1 MNAIREVPMI
11 EVSKRIPV
19 NEPGQPVLNRSDVW
33 KGLVMKADNA
43 LPFVPA
49 MTHCMVLNRESDRV
63 FVREIEFRGER
74 CRERITLTPEQRVE
88 FVRLD
93 GSVLGTILNLIE
105 EDEAGLGLRFS
116 FKLKLDGVED
126 GSPQEVEYGKVVEK
140 DYLKAVDATLA
151 AIRKM
156 KTARDTLIKRYYEV
170 VDAMDIDAF
179 KAMHGKNARVTFAN
193 FPPAEGPD
201 QIAGAIG
208 HFWSTI
214 RSMKHRFINRWDHPA
229 ETILEAVVNYTRK
242 DGQVVT
248 IPCVSILRP
257 DGEQVGEL
265 RVFIDVAPIYAEQA
279 GQKIAV

>member
-1 MNAIREVPMI
+1 MI

-19 NEPGQPVLNRSDVW
+19 NEPGQPVLTRSDVW

-49 MTHCMVLNRESDRV
+49 MTHCKVLDRESDTV

-105 EDEAGLGLRFS
+105 EDDSGLGLRFS
-116 FKLKLDGVED
+116 FKLKLDGMAD
-126 GSPQEVEYGKVVEK
+126 GSAEEIEYGKVVEK

-170 VDAMDIDAF
+170 VDAMDLEAF
-179 KAMHGKNARVTFAN
+179 KAMHGKNARVVFAN
-193 FPPAEGPD
+193 FPAAEGPD

-214 RSMKHRFINRWDHPA
+214 RSMKHRFINRWDLPQ
-229 ETILEAVVNYTRK
+229 ETILEAAVSYTRK

>member
-1 MNAIREVPMI
+1 MI

-19 NEPGQPVLNRSDVW
+19 NEPGQPVLTRSDVW

-49 MTHCMVLNRESDRV
+49 MTHCKVLNRESDRV

-74 CRERITLTPEQRVE
+74 CRERITLTPERQVE

-105 EDEAGLGLRFS
+105 EDESGLGLRFS
-116 FKLKLDGVED
+116 FKLKLAGVPD
-126 GSPQEVEYGKVVEK
+126 GSPEEVEYGKVVEK

-156 KTARDTLIKRYYEV
+156 KSDRNALIKRYYDA
-170 VDAMDIDAF
+170 VDAMDLETF
-179 KAMHGKNARVTFAN
+179 KSMHSPNAKVTFGN
-193 FPPAEGPD
+193 FPAAEGPD

-208 HFWSTI
+208 QFWSTI
-214 RSMKHRFINRWDHPA
+214 RGLKHEFINRWDHAGESILEVAVTYTRQDGQSVTLPCV
-229 ETILEAVVNYTRK
+229 TILK
-242 DGQVVT
+242 
-248 IPCVSILRP
+248 P
-257 DGEQVGEL
+257 DG
-265 RVFIDVAPIYAEQA
+265 D
-279 GQKIAV
+279 

>member
-1 MNAIREVPMI
+1 MI

-19 NEPGQPVLNRSDVW
+19 NEPGQPVLTRSDVW

-49 MTHCMVLNRESDRV
+49 MTHCKVLDRESDTV

-105 EDEAGLGLRFS
+105 EDDSGLGLRFS
-116 FKLKLDGVED
+116 FKLKLDGMAD
-126 GSPQEVEYGKVVEK
+126 GSAEEIEYGKVVEK

-170 VDAMDIDAF
+170 VDAMDLEAF
-179 KAMHGKNARVTFAN
+179 KAMHGKNARVVFAN
-193 FPPAEGPD
+193 FPAAEGPD

-208 HFWSTI
+208 QFWSTI
-214 RSMKHRFINRWDHPA
+214 RSMKHRFINRWDLPE
-229 ETILEAVVNYTRK
+229 ETILEAAVSYTRK

>member
-1 MNAIREVPMI
+1 MI

-19 NEPGQPVLNRSDVW
+19 NEPGQPVLTRSDVW

-49 MTHCMVLNRESDRV
+49 MTHCKVLDRESDTV

-105 EDEAGLGLRFS
+105 EDDSGLGLRFS
-116 FKLKLDGVED
+116 FKLKLDGVAD
-126 GSPQEVEYGKVVEK
+126 GSAEEIEYGKVVEK

-170 VDAMDIDAF
+170 VDAMDLEAF
-179 KAMHGKNARVTFAN
+179 KAMHGKNARVVFAN
-193 FPPAEGPD
+193 FPAAEGPD

-208 HFWSTI
+208 QFWSTI
-214 RSMKHRFINRWDHPA
+214 RSMKHRFINRWDLPE
-229 ETILEAVVNYTRK
+229 ETILEAAVSYTRK

-257 DGEQVGEL
+257 DGEQVEEL

>member
-1 MNAIREVPMI
+1 
-11 EVSKRIPV
+11 
-19 NEPGQPVLNRSDVW
+19 VLV
-33 KGLVMKADNA
+33 
-43 LPFVPA
+43 
-49 MTHCMVLNRESDRV
+49 RESDTV

-105 EDEAGLGLRFS
+105 EDDSGLGLRFS
-116 FKLKLDGVED
+116 FKLKLDGVAD
-126 GSPQEVEYGKVVEK
+126 GSAEEIEYGKVVEK

-170 VDAMDIDAF
+170 VDAMDLEAF
-179 KAMHGKNARVTFAN
+179 KAMHGKNARVVFAN
-193 FPPAEGPD
+193 FPAAEGPD

-208 HFWSTI
+208 QFWSTI
-214 RSMKHRFINRWDHPA
+214 RSMKHRFINRWDLPE
-229 ETILEAVVNYTRK
+229 ETILEAAVSYTRK

>member
-1 MNAIREVPMI
+1 MI

-19 NEPGQPVLNRSDVW
+19 NEPGQPVLTRSDVW

-49 MTHCMVLNRESDRV
+49 MTHCKVLHRESDTV

-74 CRERITLTPEQRVE
+74 CRERITLAPEQRVRFE
-88 FVRLD
+88 RLD

-105 EDEAGLGLRFS
+105 EDEQGLGLRFS
-116 FKLKLDGVED
+116 FRLELAGVAPGSQQELD
-126 GSPQEVEYGKVVEK
+126 YAKIVEK

-156 KTARDTLIKRYYEV
+156 KSARDALIRRYYEA
-170 VDAMDIDAF
+170 VDAMDLEAF
-179 KAMHGKNARVTFAN
+179 KSMHSATARVMFAN

-208 HFWSTI
+208 RFWSTI
-214 RSMKHRFINRWDHPA
+214 GGLKHTLINRWDHP
-229 ETILEAVVNYTRK
+229 EESILEVAVSYRRK
-242 DGQVVT
+242 DGKSVTLPCVT
-248 IPCVSILRP
+248 ILKP
-257 DGEQVGEL
+257 DGDKVGEL
-265 RVFIDVAPIYAEQA
+265 RVFVDVAPVYAEQPA
-279 GQKIAV
+279 LH